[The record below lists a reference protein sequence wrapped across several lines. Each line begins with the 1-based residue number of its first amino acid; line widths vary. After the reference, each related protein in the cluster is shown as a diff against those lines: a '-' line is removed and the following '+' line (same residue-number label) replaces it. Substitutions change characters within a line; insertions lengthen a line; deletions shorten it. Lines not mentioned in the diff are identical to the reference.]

1 MLDGVLENQPAV
13 GALLGAPCLS
23 LEITV
28 PDPSQEPLLYFR
40 MTQISDVERAKIES
54 QLFEWISIPS
64 VSTDPERAGDVR
76 LAANWL
82 RDHLTKIG
90 LKTELWETP
99 RHPVVY
105 AEWLAAGPDAP
116 TVLYYGHYD
125 VQPADPLEEWKTP
138 PFEPTVRD
146 GYIYARGSSD
156 DKGQVFAHVKALETA
171 LKAGPL
177 PINVKMLIE
186 GEEEIGSQNLTPTI
200 ELHLERLT
208 CDVVVISDGAM
219 FAPGA
224 PSLTTGL
231 RGLCYMEVHVQG
243 ANSDLHSGS
252 YGGAVANPL
261 NALAFLLSKLKDEHS
276 QILVPGV
283 FDKVREVPETERAA
297 WRSLPFDESEFAASV
312 GVKALPGEKGFSVL
326 ERLWSR
332 PTLDVNGIWGGFQGQ
347 GAKTV
352 LPNKAGAK
360 VSMRLVPDQE
370 PEEIAVQVKSY
381 LESICPPGVT
391 LEVKFL
397 HGGKPVVVDASSE
410 AAQAALRAIGRAYPG
425 KPVAFT
431 RTGGTIPVVATFRER
446 LGAPVLLVDLGLP
459 DDGLHGPN
467 ERFSLECLHKGI
479 EVAGN
484 LIDELGS
491 LK

>member
-1 MLDGVLENQPAV
+1 MSHITRTLESRDIRFRNTVWNGVSEMRT
-13 GALLGAPCLS
+13 GR
-23 LEITV
+23 
-28 PDPSQEPLLYFR
+28 LYFC
-40 MTQISDVERAKIES
+40 MTQITDAQKARVEA

-64 VSTDPERAGDVR
+64 VSTDPAHAPDVR
-76 LAANWL
+76 RAANWL
-82 RDHLTKIG
+82 KDHLENIG
-90 LKTELWETP
+90 LKTELWETA

-105 AEWLAAGPDAP
+105 AENLNAGLDAP
-116 TVLYYGHYD
+116 TILYYGHYD
-125 VQPADPLEEWKTP
+125 VQPADPLDEWKTP
-138 PFEPTVRD
+138 PFEPTIRD

-171 LKAGPL
+171 ISSGRLAV
-177 PINVKMLIE
+177 NVKMLIE
-186 GEEEIGSQNLTPTI
+186 GEEEIGSQNLTGVI
-200 ELHLERLT
+200 DANLARLT
-208 CDVVVISDGAM
+208 CDAVVISDGAM
-219 FAPGA
+219 FAPGV
-224 PSLTTGL
+224 PMMTTGL
-231 RGLCYMEVHVQG
+231 RGLCYLEIHVQG
-243 ANSDLHSGS
+243 ANADLHSGM

-261 NALAFLLSKLKDEHS
+261 NALAFLISKLKDEHG

-283 FDKVREVPETERAA
+283 FDKVREVPESERAA
-297 WRSLPFDESEFAASV
+297 WRKLPFNESEFAASV
-312 GVKALPGEKGFSVL
+312 GVNALPGEDGFSVL

-352 LPNKAGAK
+352 LPNKASAK

-370 PEEIAVQVKSY
+370 PEEIAGLVKSY

-391 LEVKFL
+391 CDVKFL
-397 HGGKPVVVDASSE
+397 HGGKPVVVDVSSD
-410 AAQAALRAIGRAYPG
+410 AVQAGLRAIGRAYPG
-425 KPVAFT
+425 HPVAFV
-431 RTGGTIPVVATFRER
+431 RAGGSIPVVATFRER

-467 ERFSLECLHKGI
+467 ERFSLECLHKGV

-484 LIDELGS
+484 LLDEFGR

>member
-1 MLDGVLENQPAV
+1 
-13 GALLGAPCLS
+13 
-23 LEITV
+23 
-28 PDPSQEPLLYFR
+28 
-40 MTQISDVERAKIES
+40 MTQITDAEKARIEA

-64 VSTDPERAGDVR
+64 VSTDPERAPDVR
-76 LAANWL
+76 RAANWL
-82 RDHLTKIG
+82 QDHLEKIG

-105 AEWLAAGPDAP
+105 AENLNAGPDAP

-125 VQPADPLEEWKTP
+125 VQPADPLDEWKTL
-138 PFEPTVRD
+138 PFEPTIRD

-156 DKGQVFAHVKALETA
+156 DKGQVFAHVKALESAISSGT
-171 LKAGPL
+171 LS
-177 PINVKMLIE
+177 INVKMLIE
-186 GEEEIGSQNLTPTI
+186 GEEEIGSQNLAPVI
-200 ELHLERLT
+200 DANLALLK
-208 CDVVVISDGAM
+208 CDAVVISDGAM
-219 FAPGA
+219 FAPGV
-224 PSLTTGL
+224 PTLTTGL
-231 RGLCYMEVHVQG
+231 RGLCYMEIHVQG
-243 ANSDLHSGS
+243 ANSDLHSGG

-261 NALAFLLSKLKDEHS
+261 NALAFLISRLKDEHG

-283 FDKVREVPETERAA
+283 FDKVREVPESERAA
-297 WRSLPFDESEFAASV
+297 WRKLPFDEPAFAASV
-312 GVKALPGEKGFSVL
+312 GVNALPGEDGFSVL

-370 PEEIAVQVKSY
+370 PEEIAGLVKSY

-391 LEVKFL
+391 CDVKFL
-397 HGGKPVVVDASSE
+397 HGGKPVVVDVSSE
-410 AAQAALRAIGRAYPG
+410 AVQAGLRAIGRAYPG
-425 KPVAFT
+425 KEVAFV

-479 EVAGN
+479 EVARN